1 MTTLKHVF
9 RIFVLM
15 MLAVPVVAHAE
26 AGDPAARIGA
36 YDDAVI
42 GVMKAKLGTAAR
54 ADRFEGVVKA
64 YYDMPTIA
72 GLVAG
77 PAWASASA
85 ADKAAAIAA
94 LTRHSAVSLARN
106 FTSYDGTLFT
116 VDPKVIERGP
126 DRVVK
131 VTIGKDV
138 LYYRMRQSAGT
149 WKIVD
154 VISGGVSNLALQ
166 RADLATTIQSGG
178 LQGMV
183 KKLAQLDTV
192 K

>member
-1 MTTLKHVF
+1 MTPLKQVF
-9 RIFVLM
+9 RLAALM
-15 MLAVPVVAHAE
+15 TLAVPAVAHAE
-26 AGDPAARIGA
+26 AGEPAARIGA

-42 GVMKAKLGTAAR
+42 GVMKAKLGLAAR
-54 ADRFEGVVKA
+54 ADRFEPIVKA

-85 ADKAAAIAA
+85 ADKATAIAA

-106 FTSYDGTLFT
+106 FTGYDGTPFT
-116 VDPKVIERGP
+116 VDPKVIARGP

-131 VTIGKDV
+131 VTIAKDV
-138 LYYRMRQSAGT
+138 LFYRMRQSGGT

-154 VISGGVSNLALQ
+154 VISSGVSNLALQ

-178 LQGMV
+178 LPALA
-183 KKLAQLDTV
+183 KKLGQLDAV